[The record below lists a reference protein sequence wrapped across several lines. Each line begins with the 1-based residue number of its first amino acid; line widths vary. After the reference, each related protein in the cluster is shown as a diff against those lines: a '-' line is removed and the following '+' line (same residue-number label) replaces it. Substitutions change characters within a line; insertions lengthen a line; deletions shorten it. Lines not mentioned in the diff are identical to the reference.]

1 MEIRSNDAFYHQ
13 KTVPSK
19 TILLSGPGLRQD
31 TLLALVKS
39 LPEIGEVVSTGS
51 LEECVLTL
59 ERNDQ
64 ALVVIDHTLSEQ
76 KLNHAVALIR
86 EKNPKAWIL
95 MLVGHP
101 RDTFAFTNSRPDSIL
116 CEGFTSTSLLEVIH
130 KAFPDEERV

>member
-1 MEIRSNDAFYHQ
+1 MEIRSNTAFYPQ

-19 TILLSGPGLRQD
+19 TILLSRPGLRQD

-39 LPEIGEVVSTGS
+39 IPEIGEVVSTDS

-76 KLNHAVALIR
+76 KLNQAVALVR

-116 CEGFTSTSLLEVIH
+116 CEGFTSASLLEVIH
-130 KAFPDEERV
+130 KAFPVDERV

>member
-1 MEIRSNDAFYHQ
+1 MEILSNEAFYHH
-13 KTVPSK
+13 KAVPSK
-19 TILLSGPGLRQD
+19 TILLSNPGLRQD

-39 LPEIGEVVSTGS
+39 LPEIGEVVSTDS

-59 ERNDQ
+59 QRDDQ

-76 KLNHAVALIR
+76 KLNRAVALIR

-116 CEGFTSTSLLEVIH
+116 CEGFTSASLLEVIH
-130 KAFPDEERV
+130 KAFPVQERM